1 MKKVWKW
8 FTFFRAYYL
17 LGYAAGFI
25 RAKKGAE

>member
-1 MKKVWKW
+1 MGKVRKW

-25 RAKKGAE
+25 RAKKGVK